1 MREVSGRASTGPKD
15 VLFAKWK
22 DNWNEIKA
30 EMTEQDELNVF
41 DWESAEG
48 SAVAVVAQGVKDWAI
63 YATEQKHFG
72 KRCFD
77 GWSVG
82 EGGWKHL
89 RRHFKV
95 FFDGSIVVMARS
107 FFSPNVYVYSFPRL
121 QESQQF

>member
-1 MREVSGRASTGPKD
+1 MMREVSGRASTGPKD

-41 DWESAEG
+41 DWEAAEG

-72 KRCFD
+72 KGDYQSALNLVLLYLGHHVRC
-77 GWSVG
+77 
-82 EGGWKHL
+82 
-89 RRHFKV
+89 
-95 FFDGSIVVMARS
+95 SIPRPCNVS
-107 FFSPNVYVYSFPRL
+107 FVTIHCAI
-121 QESQQF
+121 